1 MSKRLCSAAR
11 ILAGAA
17 LVLALSGTGV
27 ADSSN
32 TEVLAEI
39 DGTAITAD
47 EIEKSLGA
55 PYRKLQEQLYGMKRQ
70 KLRAMIAD
78 RLLAAEAVR
87 RGVSVAQLLAAEV
100 TQSIGVV
107 TDEEVEK
114 FYADNHARLDQGDD
128 AAGREQSRSMLE
140 AQRRSTAR
148 ETYIK
153 TLESRSHVVVHLK
166 PPAIE
171 RVHVPAH
178 GGIRRGAESG
188 AVTVVEFTD
197 FHCPFCR
204 RTQPTIAEVLARF
217 GDKVTHVHRDFPIAR
232 IHPQAPRAHVAARCA
247 DEQGRFWQYH
257 AKLYAGPPKSTME
270 QLRTY
275 ARDAGLDVAVFEQCL
290 RTSRYEAAVEA
301 DIEEGKRLGVPGTPT
316 YFINGRRLVGAH
328 PVTKFVEFIEDELAR
343 QP

>member
-1 MSKRLCSAAR
+1 MSQRFCSAGR
-11 ILAGAA
+11 ILAGAVL
-17 LVLALSGTGV
+17 LVALSGTGA
-27 ADSSN
+27 ADSLN

-55 PYRKLQEQLYGMKRQ
+55 PYQKLQEQLYGMKRH

-78 RLLAAEAVR
+78 RLLAAEAAK
-87 RGVSVAQLLAAEV
+87 RGISVPQLLDAEV
-100 TQSIGVV
+100 TQKIGVV
-107 TDEEVEK
+107 TEEEVEK
-114 FYADNHARLDQGDD
+114 FYADNEARFDQRDD
-128 AAGREQSRSMLE
+128 AGREQARSMLE

-166 PPAIE
+166 QPPIE

-188 AVTVVEFTD
+188 SVTVVEFTD

-247 DEQGRFWQYH
+247 GDQGRFWQYH
-257 AKLYAGPPKSTME
+257 AKLYAGPPRSTTE

-290 RTSRYEAAVEA
+290 RTSKHEAAVEA
-301 DIEEGKRLGVPGTPT
+301 DIEEGKRLGVTGTPT